1 MMSELEDKFKQAAID
16 VKTLT
21 EKPSNEML
29 LKLYSNYKQ
38 ATDGDV
44 SGKRPGFTNIAGRAK
59 FDAWSSLKGQSAD
72 ASMENYIK
80 LVQSLLQ

>member
-1 MMSELEDKFKQAAID
+1 MSDLKGQFDQATID

-29 LKLYSNYKQ
+29 LKLYSNFKQ

-59 FDAWSSLKGQSAD
+59 YDAWASLKGQSAD
-72 ASMENYIK
+72 ASMEAYIA
-80 LVQSLLQ
+80 LVQGLLK

>member
-1 MMSELEDKFKQAAID
+1 MSDLKAQFDQAAID

-29 LKLYSNYKQ
+29 LKLYSNFKQ

-59 FDAWSSLKGQSAD
+59 YDAWASLKGQSAD
-72 ASMENYIK
+72 ASMEAYIA
-80 LVQSLLQ
+80 LVQGLLK

>member
-1 MMSELEDKFKQAAID
+1 MSDLQDNFKQAAID

-44 SGKRPGFTNIAGRAK
+44 TGKRPGFTNIAGRAK
-59 FDAWSSLKGQSAD
+59 FDAWTSLKGQSSD
-72 ASMENYIK
+72 ASMEAYIG
-80 LVQSLLQ
+80 LVQSLLK

>member
-1 MMSELEDKFKQAAID
+1 MSELADKFNQATVD

-21 EKPSNEML
+21 EKPSNENL

-59 FDAWSSLKGQSAD
+59 YDSWASLKGQSAD
-72 ASMENYIK
+72 KSMENYID
-80 LVQSLLQ
+80 LVQSLLK

>member
-1 MMSELEDKFKQAAID
+1 MSELADKFNQATVD

-21 EKPSNEML
+21 AKPSNENL

-59 FDAWSSLKGQSAD
+59 YDSWASLKGQSAD
-72 ASMENYIK
+72 KSMENYID
-80 LVQSLLQ
+80 LVQSLLK